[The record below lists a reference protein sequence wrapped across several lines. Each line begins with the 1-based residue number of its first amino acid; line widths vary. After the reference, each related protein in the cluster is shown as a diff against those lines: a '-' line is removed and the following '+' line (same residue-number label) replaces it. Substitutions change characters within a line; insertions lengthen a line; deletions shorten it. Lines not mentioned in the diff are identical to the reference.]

1 LKVDVYQKFL
11 FKERDDSST
20 ELSPEY
26 EEKVKDEL
34 RKLGYI

>member
-1 LKVDVYQKFL
+1 MEEILQKI
-11 FKERDDSST
+11 KNVPSNDSST